1 MSEWILMREKAVNLQ
16 VEGSGV
22 KVSSSL
28 TGQLHTAVGQTA
40 FAGVY
45 HFLCETKL

>member
-1 MSEWILMREKAVNLQ
+1 MREEAINLQ
-16 VEGSGV
+16 VERSGV
-22 KVSSSL
+22 KVSNSL
-28 TGQLHTAVGQTA
+28 TGQLHWAVGQTA

>member
-1 MSEWILMREKAVNLQ
+1 MREEAVNLQ

-22 KVSSSL
+22 KVSNSL
-28 TGQLHTAVGQTA
+28 TGQLHLAVGQTA
-40 FAGVY
+40 FPGVY